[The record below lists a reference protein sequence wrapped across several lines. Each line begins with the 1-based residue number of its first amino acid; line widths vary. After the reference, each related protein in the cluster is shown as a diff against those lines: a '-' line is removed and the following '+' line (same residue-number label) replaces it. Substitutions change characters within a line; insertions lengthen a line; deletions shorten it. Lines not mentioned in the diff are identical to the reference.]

1 MKRFDMVSMMNLAKW
16 FGTGAGISGAVLIA
30 LNFGVVAY
38 GFAFFLFSSLIWLV
52 AALVQREPSLAVLQA
67 TFTVIN
73 VIGLWRWVGG

>member
-1 MKRFDMVSMMNLAKW
+1 MASIMSVAKW

-38 GFAFFLFSSLIWLV
+38 GFAFFLLSSLIWLV

-73 VIGLWRWVGG
+73 VIGLWRRVGG